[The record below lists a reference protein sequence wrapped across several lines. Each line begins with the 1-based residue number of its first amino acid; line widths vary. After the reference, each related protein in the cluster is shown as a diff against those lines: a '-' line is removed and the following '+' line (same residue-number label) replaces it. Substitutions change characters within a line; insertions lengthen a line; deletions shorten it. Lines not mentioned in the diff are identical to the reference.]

1 MLNRLP
7 TKLPTLKEMMQDCC
21 NATPLQLAKALGV
34 NERTVWRWLKQ
45 DSAPRPALLALF
57 WVTQWG
63 MSAASAEVHNLAS
76 MHMALSGAL
85 RSELGKAQQEIKALQ
100 SQIEHLGR
108 LGDFGSANDPAVGV
122 TGPGPVNSL
131 RLTFVGF
138 EQECT
143 PTHTARS
150 QAIKARALRGQGI
163 PAFKNQRVNTAPK
176 TAARVARG

>member
-7 TKLPTLKEMMQDCC
+7 KFLPTLKEMMQDCF
-21 NATPLQLAKALGV
+21 NVTPQELAKALGV
-34 NERTVWRWLKQ
+34 TERTVWRWLKN
-45 DSAPRPALLALF
+45 DSAPKAVLLSLF
-57 WVTQWG
+57 WLTRWG
-63 MSAASAEVHNLAS
+63 MSQTNAEVHNLAS
-76 MHMALSGAL
+76 LHMSMSSAL

-122 TGPGPVNSL
+122 TGPGPVDSL

-143 PTHTARS
+143 PMHAARS
-150 QAIKARALRGQGI
+150 QAIKARAFRGQGI
-163 PAFKNQRVNTAPK
+163 PTFKNQRVNTAPK